1 MHKVFAFLGV
11 PASKLLALHTAMPRR
26 PEQKA
31 HIKLNFCTLHRHFPM
46 LDFSALDFSV
56 LALSVL
62 ALDNGATHVDHLLQH
77 VTDGGTTV
85 S

>member
-11 PASKLLALHTAMPRR
+11 PASKLLALHTTMPRR
-26 PEQKA
+26 PQQKA

-46 LDFSALDFSV
+46 LDFSALDFSI
-56 LALSVL
+56 L
-62 ALDNGATHVDHLLQH
+62 ALDNGATHVDNLLQH